1 MNYLNTLIDT
11 GEVTVKT
18 ENDLD
23 ALLRVVIEAG
33 FLYSISY
40 RPTNIILTITG
51 GF

>member
-1 MNYLNTLIDT
+1 MNNLDTLINT
-11 GEVTVKT
+11 GEATVKT
-18 ENDLD
+18 QKDLD

-33 FLYSISY
+33 FLYHISY